1 MFSNIGSAFMFL
13 SAEST
18 WHADRARRLLDCGCA
33 KETVYAICGEMNT
46 FTREEII
53 SAEERKLFLE
63 PMVVSPQRPPSATD
77 YANLRYEVTHRQRV
91 IDRLKE
97 REAWFEQRIEQLEKF
112 GKEVSAELGE
122 MKKKHPPPPP
132 EPCASGKPPP
142 LRLSFP
148 PLSLSREEGLAW
160 SMRKSVL
167 EDDGNIGGMT
177 PALPLLPIP
186 SHSLKKE
193 VSWHELGSAE
203 SGGEEGGGSKTPH
216 LTAGGEEEEDAG
228 GSKTPRLTAGGEGEG
243 DCEAEGGGSKTPRL
257 TAGGGGFVM
266 GQGSAECSPGCS
278 CVWTNTWCMD
288 RNAHENQLSGGA
300 MTSGAAAAAAAAAEA
315 SALRD
320 SSATPG
326 LPQPPPRIDLGG
338 TWGVRM
344 EPFSVG
350 KEQVAEDLGAGGAG
364 GAEEAEE
371 DYEQEEYDPNQ
382 PWCDT
387 CHPQSG
393 CDGDHGDEMRGGH
406 LIRKGRDYRLFPE
419 LKAPAACFH
428 GHIGSDPPCRTCWEE
443 DGSNSP
449 WLRTRWGMA
458 EIMKGGGGSS

>member
-33 KETVYAICGEMNT
+33 KDTVYAICGEMDSSA
-46 FTREEII
+46 REKTIGE
-53 SAEERKLFLE
+53 EERKLFLE

-97 REAWFEQRIEQLEKF
+97 REKWFEQRIEQLEKF

-122 MKKKHPPPPP
+122 MKKKHPPPAETPAP
-132 EPCASGKPPP
+132 LGHDGRPPP
-142 LRLSFP
+142 LRLV
-148 PLSLSREEGLAW
+148 SLNSSVPHEQGVASRHRASLLEEEGK
-160 SMRKSVL
+160 M
-167 EDDGNIGGMT
+167 GGMT

-186 SHSLKKE
+186 THSLKKE
-193 VSWHELGSAE
+193 VSWHDLGGA
-203 SGGEEGGGSKTPH
+203 GGDEPEGSKETECSPD
-216 LTAGGEEEEDAG
+216 LGG
-228 GSKTPRLTAGGEGEG
+228 KTPRL
-243 DCEAEGGGSKTPRL
+243 GS
-257 TAGGGGFVM
+257 
-266 GQGSAECSPGCS
+266 GSAMCSPGCS

-288 RNAHENQLSGGA
+288 RNAYEAQLAGGGGGA
-300 MTSGAAAAAAAAAEA
+300 MTSGAAEAALAASLKA
-315 SALRD
+315 SAEVA

-344 EPFSVG
+344 EPFSAG
-350 KEQVAEDLGAGGAG
+350 KEQVAEGQQAQEAE
-364 GAEEAEE
+364 GAEEEYEE
-371 DYEQEEYDPNQ
+371 EQYDPNE
-382 PWCDT
+382 PWCTT

-393 CDGDHGDEMRGGH
+393 CDGDHGDEMRGGY
-406 LIRKGRDYRLFPE
+406 LLYKGRDYRLFPE
-419 LKAPAACFH
+419 LKAPAACSH

-458 EIMKGGGGSS
+458 EIMKGGGGGSS

>member
-1 MFSNIGSAFMFL
+1 MPSMFSNIGSAFMFL

-46 FTREEII
+46 FTREEVI

-142 LRLSFP
+142 LRLSLP
-148 PLSLSREEGLAW
+148 PPSLSYEEGLAW
-160 SMRKSVL
+160 SARRSVL
-167 EDDGNIGGMT
+167 EDDGKVGGMT

-193 VSWHELGSAE
+193 VSWNDLG
-203 SGGEEGGGSKTPH
+203 G
-216 LTAGGEEEEDAG
+216 
-228 GSKTPRLTAGGEGEG
+228 
-243 DCEAEGGGSKTPRL
+243 CEAEAAPKVTFAEAPSDLGSETPRI
-257 TAGGGGFVM
+257 TAETPRILGV
-266 GQGSAECSPGCS
+266 SSPACSPGCS
-278 CVWTNTWCMD
+278 CVWTNSWCMD
-288 RNAHENQLSGGA
+288 RNSYESRESGWGGFSG
-300 MTSGAAAAAAAAAEA
+300 TTGAAAAAAAAKKASDEA
-315 SALRD
+315 SAWRD
-320 SSATPG
+320 SKSAPVEGDAKGMRLLLEG
-326 LPQPPPRIDLGG
+326 LNLLPRAEPQPPPRIDLGG

-344 EPFSVG
+344 EPYSP
-350 KEQVAEDLGAGGAG
+350 AGGG
-364 GAEEAEE
+364 GQETEEQKTG
-371 DYEQEEYDPNQ
+371 EQEQYDPNE

-419 LKAPAACFH
+419 LKAPAACSH
-428 GHIGSDPPCRTCWEE
+428 GHIGPDPPCRTCWEE

>member
-1 MFSNIGSAFMFL
+1 MPSMFSNIGSAFMFL

-63 PMVVSPQRPPSATD
+63 PMVVSAQRPPSATD

-97 REAWFEQRIEQLEKF
+97 REAWFEQRIEQLERF

-122 MKKKHPPPPP
+122 MKKKHPEPPP
-132 EPCASGKPPP
+132 EPCSSGKPPP
-142 LRLSFP
+142 LRLSLP
-148 PLSLSREEGLAW
+148 PPSLSYEEGLAW
-160 SMRKSVL
+160 SARRSVL
-167 EDDGNIGGMT
+167 EEEGKVGGMT

-186 SHSLKKE
+186 THSLKKE
-193 VSWHELGSAE
+193 VSWNDLGGCDADAE
-203 SGGEEGGGSKTPH
+203 VSSD
-216 LTAGGEEEEDAG
+216 L
-228 GSKTPRLTAGGEGEG
+228 GSKTPRITAEASRILGESSP
-243 DCEAEGGGSKTPRL
+243 A
-257 TAGGGGFVM
+257 
-266 GQGSAECSPGCS
+266 CSPGCS
-278 CVWTNTWCMD
+278 CVWTNSWCMD
-288 RNAHENQLSGGA
+288 RTSYESGSGLSG
-300 MTSGAAAAAAAAAEA
+300 TRAAAAVAAAKKASDEAAPVESDA
-315 SALRD
+315 KGMRLLLESLNLLPRA
-320 SSATPG
+320 G
-326 LPQPPPRIDLGG
+326 PQPPPRIDLGG

-344 EPFSVG
+344 EPFSPS
-350 KEQVAEDLGAGGAG
+350 EAQVH
-364 GAEEAEE
+364 
-371 DYEQEEYDPNQ
+371 EEYDANE

-419 LKAPAACFH
+419 LKAPAACSH
-428 GHIGSDPPCRTCWEE
+428 GHIGCDPPCRACWEE